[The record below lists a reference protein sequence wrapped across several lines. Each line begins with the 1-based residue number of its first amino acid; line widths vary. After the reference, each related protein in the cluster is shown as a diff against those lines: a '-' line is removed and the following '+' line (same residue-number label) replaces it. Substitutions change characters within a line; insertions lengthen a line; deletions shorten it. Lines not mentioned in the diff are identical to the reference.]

1 MVLNTVFLI
10 SLFLRWG
17 SVSLLS
23 NKMIQLE
30 LFVIN
35 LLWVLVVLWLHAE
48 KKLRMETV
56 AVYVSR
62 MLNAFFLHVAL
73 ICLFV
78 FKFSGLSIYQLLFFY
93 VIFLFVLIPQRVFVV
108 KLIKHLRKSGYNYRT
123 IAFCGWSS
131 YVHQFHQVIKND
143 PSIGYNIK
151 GYFDGNKNADVK
163 ESYLGDLNDVV
174 DYIENNSK
182 LDELFITSNSF
193 NQADLKKV
201 INVCNL
207 KMTRI
212 RFIPNLIPLGT
223 FKRFVVVEYGDL
235 PAYTFRKEPLEQQ
248 INRSLKRIFDI
259 AFSIIVIVLIFSW
272 LFPLIALLIKL
283 TSKGPVFFKQLR
295 SGENSKEFYCYK
307 FRTMKVN
314 KQCDEMQATKDD
326 PRITKI
332 GAFLRKTNLDEM
344 PQFINVFLGSM
355 SVIGP
360 RPHMLKHTE
369 SYSEQIDDFMVRH
382 FIKPGI
388 TGWAQVNGFRGETKQ
403 VEDMEN
409 RVKYDI
415 WYIENWNFL
424 LDFKILFL
432 TIYRMTFGDPN
443 AF

>member
-1 MVLNTVFLI
+1 MLNIVFFI
-10 SLFLRWG
+10 SIFLRWG
-17 SVSLLS
+17 CINLLS
-23 NKMIQLE
+23 KKLIQLE

-35 LLWVLVVLWLHAE
+35 LLWVLVVLFLHAE

-78 FKFSGLSIYQLLFFY
+78 FKFSGLSIAQLVFFY
-93 VIFLFVLIPQRVFVV
+93 VIFLFVLIPQRVLVV
-108 KLIKHLRKSGYNYRT
+108 KFIKHLRKSGYNYRN

-131 YVHQFHQVIKND
+131 YVDQFHHVIKND
-143 PSIGYNIK
+143 PSIGYTIK
-151 GYFDGNKNADVK
+151 GYFDVEKNNEVK
-163 ESYLGDLNDVV
+163 ESYLGNLNDVV
-174 DYIENNSK
+174 DFIENNIK
-182 LDELFITSNSF
+182 IDELFISSNCF
-193 NQADLKKV
+193 DQAGLKKL

-212 RFIPNLIPLGT
+212 RFIPNLIPLGS

-259 AFSIIVIVLIFSW
+259 VFSFIVIVLIFSW
-272 LFPLIALLIKL
+272 LFPLIALMIKL

-295 SGENSKEFYCYK
+295 SGENSNKFYCYK

-314 KQCDEMQATKDD
+314 EQCDEMQATKDD

-332 GAFLRKTNLDEM
+332 GAFLRKSNLDEL
-344 PQFINVFLGSM
+344 PQFFNVFLGSM

-360 RPHMLKHTE
+360 RPHMIKHTE
-369 SYSEQIDDFMVRH
+369 SYSEKIDDFMVRH

-388 TGWAQVNGFRGETKQ
+388 TGWAQVNGYRGETKE
-403 VEDMEN
+403 VEDMKN
-409 RVKYDI
+409 RVNYDI

-432 TIYRMTFGDPN
+432 TIYRMAFGDPN